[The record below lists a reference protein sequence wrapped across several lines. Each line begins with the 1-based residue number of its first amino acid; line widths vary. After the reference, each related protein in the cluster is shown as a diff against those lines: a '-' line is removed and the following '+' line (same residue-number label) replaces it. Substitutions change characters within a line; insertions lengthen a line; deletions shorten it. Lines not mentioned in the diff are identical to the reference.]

1 MKFLVTRRFH
11 LLIFFFS
18 LLVLT
23 RFYIDADLGW
33 HIAIGRAFLEG
44 QGIIRNDQFSWTMA
58 GHYWGNSYFLY
69 QIVVAWLFYHVG
81 YLATVFVFGFVAVVS
96 VLLLLPTK
104 LNKWSSAVVL
114 IGVVMVSV
122 NLGIKPHVFDFLF
135 FALLLVL
142 LNKGYYT
149 RKLWAPFW
157 FVFFLLWANI
167 HVGFLVGLLTFSAF
181 VVIGVLKVRSLG
193 KTVAVLDSVLLLAAS
208 WLGTLATPF
217 NIQMYKSIF
226 VDSAS
231 PLTWLYVY
239 EWQPI
244 ISSLSFIVLY
254 LISGLVFIYILR
266 SRYKE
271 LGVEWFLLACVLF
284 MLPFVSLFYVLF
296 WSEIFIFLGTRYF
309 VVEKKYFKNIW
320 MKLPVYLTFLVLL
333 LGICLNFGGQFAM
346 SKSLSQRLVVDG
358 YPVDAMRFMVSSGYT
373 DRVFNN
379 FNWGGFIDWQY
390 PQVRAFI
397 DGRMN
402 GWKTEGG
409 RYIFDD
415 FIQIGRGRCELINQY
430 KPGIALLVSKS
441 INSCFGSWQV
451 VYRDETAV
459 VLKKPNN

>member
-69 QIVVAWLFYHVG
+69 QIVVAWLFYHAG

-114 IGVVMVSV
+114 IGVVMASV

-142 LNKGYYT
+142 LNRGYYT
-149 RKLWAPFW
+149 GKLWAPFW
-157 FVFFLLWANI
+157 FVFFLLWANF

-181 VVIGVLKVRSLG
+181 MVIGVLKARSLG
-193 KTVAVLDSVLLLAAS
+193 KTVAVLDSILLLAAS

-296 WSEIFIFLGTRYF
+296 WSAIFIFLGTRYF
-309 VVEKKYFKNIW
+309 VVGKKYFKNTW
-320 MKLPVYLTFLVLL
+320 MKLPVYLTFSVLL
-333 LGICLNFGGQFAM
+333 LGICLNFGRQFAM

-358 YPVDAMRFMVSSGYT
+358 YPVNAMRFMVSHGYI